1 MILDKLQYIKK
12 IVVKKST
19 NVMHIDISYIQAY
32 VPKSAYYHDKMM
44 IFSNENQMSEK
55 NQNASDSKLLYP

>member
-1 MILDKLQYIKK
+1 
-12 IVVKKST
+12 
-19 NVMHIDISYIQAY
+19 MHIDISYIQAY